1 MKQAVA
7 YIRESTE
14 RQAEGYSPDAQRHAI
29 EKFAGEKGYALIGE
43 YFDAMSG
50 TKEQRPGWQ
59 SLMEAAE
66 RQEFEAVLVF
76 HSTRWGRDWRV
87 TPYYT
92 KRLMELNV
100 VVVFLDIN
108 AEPGSDEAEVMEWAN
123 SFVAAQYSR
132 MLSRFTRAGIREK
145 RERGGHVGFIPV
157 GLDRNSEG
165 TLAPNGDA
173 ELVAEAFQRCAT
185 GEHVVETGRWLREQG
200 LRTRR
205 KALISHSGAQ
215 VVLHNH
221 LYVETGVVDEELF
234 ERVQRA
240 LTRRQRGEN
249 KPKRYRTYPFGGLLR
264 CAACGSR
271 MRGRFDHPYKEG
283 TQPVMRYVCYGPGDH
298 RTCPARTKIDDSEAS
313 RQFQGI
319 MGYVGEAITAHWD
332 DLVTALK
339 AEQPSR
345 KRERGRVEAQLQRLK
360 DLYELGDI
368 ERSEYLEKRD
378 RLNEESEAVPSTEL
392 PPRMDEIGVL
402 LGDLGSRWET
412 MELTTKRAVAWT
424 LMREA
429 TVDNGTVTSLLPTPD
444 LFLLLTHL
452 KLKEELAATGSP
464 GSKTNGMKPYGFAFS
479 STRAPSTH
487 SSNTSAVHTSTTSM
501 RSTLR
506 DRLSGGRRPNA
517 SSTSSAERW

>member
-1 MKQAVA
+1 MTEVKRAVA

-14 RQAEGYSPDAQRHAI
+14 RQAEGYSPDAQRRAI
-29 EKFAGEKGYALIGE
+29 EKFAGEKGYALVGE
-43 YFDAMSG
+43 YFDVMSG
-50 TKEQRPGWQ
+50 TKEQRPGLQ

-66 RQEFEAVLVF
+66 RREFAAVLVF

-92 KRLMELNV
+92 KKLMELNV

-132 MLSRFTRAGIREK
+132 MLSRFTQAGIREK

-157 GLDRNSEG
+157 GLDRTPEG
-165 TLAPNGDA
+165 KLTPNGDA
-173 ELVAEAFQRCAT
+173 ELVAGAFRRCAA
-185 GEHVVETGRWLREQG
+185 GEHVVETGRWLRERG

-205 KALISHSGAQ
+205 KALISHSGAK

-234 ERVQRA
+234 EQAQRE
-240 LTRRQRGEN
+240 LSRRQRGEN

-298 RTCPARTKIDDSEAS
+298 RTCPARTKIDNDEAEK
-313 RQFQGI
+313 QVKALVDI
-319 MGYVGEAITAHWD
+319 VAKVITANWD
-332 DLVTALK
+332 ELVKTLK

-345 KRERGRVEAQLQRLK
+345 KRERSRVEGQLKRLK

-368 ERSEYLEKRD
+368 ERNEYLEKRD
-378 RLNEESEAVPSTEL
+378 RLREEAAAVPPTEL
-392 PPRMDEIGVL
+392 PSGLNEVKSLLKDLSKGWDRMTPEGKRVVMQVL
-402 LGDLGSRWET
+402 
-412 MELTTKRAVAWT
+412 V
-424 LMREA
+424 REV
-429 TVDNGTVTSLLPTPD
+429 TVDNGVVASLLPTPEVM
-444 LFLLLTHL
+444 LLVTHL
-452 KLKEELAATGSP
+452 QEELAAAGSP
-464 GSKTNGMKPYGFAFS
+464 GSKTKGMKP
-479 STRAPSTH
+479 
-487 SSNTSAVHTSTTSM
+487 
-501 RSTLR
+501 
-506 DRLSGGRRPNA
+506 
-517 SSTSSAERW
+517 